1 MVEQS
6 VRRPDAYGSDVTR
19 RRVIAMG
26 LVAVAL
32 SLGAAACGDDDDST
46 AGDTTTEQTT
56 TLEET
61 TTEETTTEETTTEG
75 TTTDDDGEASGALE
89 GETGPGFEIKLRQ
102 DGEDV
107 QTLSPGTYTISV
119 EDESEMHNF
128 HLIGP
133 GVDEEITDVPFE
145 GERSV
150 TVTLQAGTYTF
161 QCDPHASSGMKGTFT
176 VS

>member
-1 MVEQS
+1 
-6 VRRPDAYGSDVTR
+6 
-19 RRVIAMG
+19 MG
-26 LVAVAL
+26 LAASVL
-32 SLGAAACGDDDDST
+32 SLGAAACGGDDST
-46 AGDTTTEQTT
+46 AGDATTDQT
-56 TLEET
+56 T
-61 TTEETTTEETTTEG
+61 TTEETTTGGGGEG
-75 TTTDDDGEASGALE
+75 SGALE

-107 QTLSPGTYTISV
+107 QSLSPGTYTISV
-119 EDESEMHNF
+119 EDQSDMHNF

-133 GVDEEITDVPFE
+133 GADEEITDVPFE
-145 GERSV
+145 GEKSV